1 LIARTS
7 GTLARFASRTDLSRG
22 AGEMSFRVAPARSLG
37 PVLLLLGALLLMP
50 ASAGVAQGVGT
61 TGGDHQTA
69 AAALSDVKAAIATIV
84 AADASY
90 ATDRNVYHRASQR
103 AINAL
108 EGARGPDYLAE
119 PGNPGDAAGAIGHI
133 DALLDRAATPVWAAP
148 LHGAEANL
156 RAAIAHLQDSLHARE
171 LMDYEL
177 TVSRALAYLEVA
189 QGRPTET
196 GVLAGLEG
204 ALANTVLGVP
214 AGAQMA
220 DGCAQPRDAPAFGTH
235 DGYVA
240 WVTVPAGEGTHT
252 LAENLGGTD
261 VTVHS
266 GLIVL
271 HTAAAPLVAQRCSA
285 HAGETATP
293 LVTPAAQ
300 HVAAPATGDGSLPK
314 LYTMAQAQQGAQIFA
329 TKCVSCHGAN
339 MQGTA
344 APSVAGN
351 DFLTT
356 AAHNGWTLAIIR
368 YLVFKLMP
376 LNASGSLSPG
386 EYANVMAYL
395 LASNCYPAGTT
406 PFPTADSPSFAKIR
420 LGPVPGHPE
429 GENSQGVCRLH

>member
-1 LIARTS
+1 LIARRS
-7 GTLARFASRTDLSRG
+7 CSI
-22 AGEMSFRVAPARSLG
+22 APARSLG
-37 PVLLLLGALLLMP
+37 PVLFLLGTLLLVP
-50 ASAGVAQGVGT
+50 ASAGAAQGVGT
-61 TGGDHQTA
+61 TGGDHQAA

-108 EGARGPDYLAE
+108 EGTRGLDYRAE

-156 RAAIAHLQDSLHARE
+156 RAAVAHLQDSLHARE

-177 TVSRALAYLEVA
+177 MVSRALAYLEVA
-189 QGRPTET
+189 QGRPTEI

-214 AGAQMA
+214 ADAQMA
-220 DGCAQPRDAPAFGTH
+220 DGCAQPPDAPAFGTH

-240 WVTVPAGEGTHT
+240 WVTLPAGEGTHT

-261 VTVHS
+261 VTVH
-266 GLIVL
+266 GGMIVL

-285 HAGETATP
+285 HADRTATP
-293 LVTPAAQ
+293 SVTPAA
-300 HVAAPATGDGSLPK
+300 GEGSLPK
-314 LYTMAQAQQGAQIFA
+314 LYTMAQAEQGAQIFA
-329 TKCVSCHGAN
+329 SKCVSCHGAN
-339 MQGTA
+339 MQGVA

-376 LNASGSLSPG
+376 LNASGSLSPDQ
-386 EYANVMAYL
+386 YANVMAYL
-395 LASNCYPAGTT
+395 LASNCYPAGTM
-406 PFPTADSPSFAKIR
+406 PFPTADSPGFTKIK

-429 GENSQGVCRLH
+429 GQNSQGVCKLH

>member
-1 LIARTS
+1 MVN
-7 GTLARFASRTDLSRG
+7 TLEESTDRQPG
-22 AGEMSFRVAPARSLG
+22 VAPARSRG
-37 PVLLLLGALLLMP
+37 PVLFLLAALALLALTSP
-50 ASAGVAQGVGT
+50 AAAQDVGT
-61 TGGDHQTA
+61 TGGDHQA
-69 AAALSDVKAAIATIV
+69 AVAALSDVKAAIATIV
-84 AADASY
+84 TADASY

-108 EGARGPDYLAE
+108 EGTRGPDYQAE
-119 PGNPGDAAGAIGHI
+119 PGNPGDPAGAIGHI

-156 RAAIAHLQDSLHARE
+156 RAAVAHLQDSQHARE

-177 TVSRALAYLEVA
+177 SVSRALAYLEVA

-220 DGCAQPRDAPAFGTH
+220 DGCAAPPDAPAFGTH

-261 VTVHS
+261 VTVH
-266 GLIVL
+266 GDMIVL

-285 HAGETATP
+285 HAGGTAP
-293 LVTPAAQ
+293 PSVMPAAQ
-300 HVAAPATGDGSLPK
+300 HVVAPAAGEGSLPK
-314 LYTMAQAQQGAQIFA
+314 LYTMAQAEQGALVFA
-329 TKCVSCHGAN
+329 NKCVPCHGAN
-339 MQGTA
+339 LQGVA

-351 DFLTT
+351 DFLET
-356 AAHNGWTLAIIR
+356 AQRDGWTLAIIR

-376 LNASGSLSPG
+376 LNASGSLSPDA
-386 EYANVMAYL
+386 YANVMAFL
-395 LASNCYPAGTT
+395 LASNCYPAGDT
-406 PFPTADSPSFAKIR
+406 PFPTTDSPSFAKIK

-429 GENSQGVCRLH
+429 GQNSAGVCKPQ